1 MMKRNDRSRDTSASS
16 ILDCLAEDLANT
28 KKYDELN
35 T

>member
-1 MMKRNDRSRDTSASS
+1 MMKRNDRRLEC

-35 T
+35 I